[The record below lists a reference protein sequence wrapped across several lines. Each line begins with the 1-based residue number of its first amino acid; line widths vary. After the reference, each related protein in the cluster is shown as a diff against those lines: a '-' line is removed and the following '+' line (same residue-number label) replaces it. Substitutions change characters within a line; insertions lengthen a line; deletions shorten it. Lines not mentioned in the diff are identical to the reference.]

1 MDIND
6 KLLKEEVSHFV
17 SSLQRLLPKKKE
29 LIIVEPRRPKLTRL
43 SDIHVEAKNVFPKC
57 FVGAKLVIL
66 REIMD
71 RVKLVQQYNFGKI
84 KDSHK
89 CYSQLINKEMEPKQK
104 DDGLLLD
111 STGSATATYTE
122 IMDGGY
128 EMKITSKIKDLV
140 SSETEVMVERGDLKS
155 LGSISCSMKDVDPN
169 TLKLVTQWMYQVH
182 PDFGLG
188 TEISFRPMSYPPKPE
203 LSISARYER
212 PSYTLS
218 TTISRAG
225 FQMCCYKQFA
235 PDLRIATIAYEG
247 GRGVPAT
254 IGLALHKNYQNGS
267 ELKMFVDTQKCGG
280 FTFQKDV
287 LFHEPHNEVRV
298 LRLICST
305 IIDRQRRVKLGFG
318 FNLDF

>member
-17 SSLQRLLPKKKE
+17 TSLQRLLPKKKDF
-29 LIIVEPRRPKLTRL
+29 IVIEPRRPKLTRL
-43 SDIHVEAKNVFPKC
+43 SDIHIEAKNVFPKC
-57 FVGAKLVIL
+57 FVGARLIIL

-71 RVKLVQQYNFGKI
+71 RVKLVQQYNFGNT

-89 CYSQLINKEMEPKQK
+89 CYSQLLNKEMEPRQA
-104 DDGLLLD
+104 DDGLLID

-122 IMDGGY
+122 IIDKGY
-128 EMKITSKIKDLV
+128 EMRITSKIRDLV
-140 SSETEVMVERGDLKS
+140 SSETEIMFERGDQKS
-155 LGSISCSMKDVDPN
+155 LGCIRCSMKDVDPN
-169 TLKLVTQWMYQVH
+169 TLKLVTQWMYQVL

-188 TEISFRPMSYPPKPE
+188 TEITFMPMSYPPKPD
-203 LSISARYER
+203 LSISAKYER

-218 TTISRAG
+218 ATVSRAG

-235 PDLRIATIAYEG
+235 PDLRLATIAYEG
-247 GRGVPAT
+247 SRGTPAK
-254 IGLALHKNYQNGS
+254 IGIALQKNYQNGS
-267 ELKMFVDTQKCGG
+267 ELKIFVDSQKCGG

-305 IIDRQRRVKLGFG
+305 LIDRQRRLRLGFG